1 MHRFAKIALLLPS
14 LVNAMPQYPGTVY
27 CDSTMVSEPSYE
39 TKGQKDVTEQ
49 YGDSGWENYDSQ
61 TCTSYQEAC
70 QRQEGNEVTKEVSIS
85 FGAGPSFDLGKAVSS
100 GLDFG
105 VSVAYSTTKT
115 EATVE
120 PCPASQDDKPCVCGI
135 QYKAFRQ
142 EAWGTEHSSN
152 ACGQKVSKDF
162 DVTAPIVKGDKQDP
176 WIQWRPCRS
185 SLSECSTIENMPL
198 CADGV

>member
-1 MHRFAKIALLLPS
+1 MSRS
-14 LVNAMPQYPGTVY
+14 NT
-27 CDSTMVSEPSYE
+27 E
-39 TKGQKDVTEQ
+39 TRAGRTTIPKPAPHIKKVRT
-49 YGDSGWENYDSQ
+49 
-61 TCTSYQEAC
+61 TSRHNPTSCFHLKLNLTPFKAC
-70 QRQEGNEVTKEVSIS
+70 QRQEGNEVTKEISVS
-85 FGAGPSFDLGKAVSS
+85 FGVGGSFDVGAAVET

-120 PCPASQDDKPCVCGI
+120 PCPASNGTEPCVCGI

-152 ACGQKVSKDF
+152 ACGHKVSKDF
-162 DVTAPIVKGDKQDP
+162 DVTAPVVKGDKQDP

-185 SLSECSTIENMPL
+185 SLSKCSAIESMPL